1 MGTLLDDAAL
11 VHHQDLV
18 RAPHR
23 LEPVG
28 DHQHGLLPRQG
39 FHSPLELILILG
51 VHIGRGLIE
60 DDDGRVLQETPGDGD
75 ALLLSAGERGSS
87 LANYRII
94 SIRQGGDK
102 VVAARLFSGLHH
114 LLMGSARAAELDV
127 VLHRVGKEVHPLE
140 HHAHLFHEGLQ
151 GVLPHIP
158 AADGHTA
165 AVHIPK
171 PGDQVAESGLAGAG
185 RSHNGGG
192 GPVRDDQ

>member
-39 FHSPLELILILG
+39 LHSLLELVLILG

-140 HHAHLFHEGLQ
+140 HHAHLL
-151 GVLPHIP
+151 LSLIHI
-158 AADGHTA
+158 
-165 AVHIPK
+165 
-171 PGDQVAESGLAGAG
+171 
-185 RSHNGGG
+185 
-192 GPVRDDQ
+192 